1 MDIEKKVKGYAK
13 LYRRAL
19 AAAEIPDTGEKS
31 AAYEK
36 RLSEM
41 YASDDFERYSQ
52 YPTTDASHVYA
63 VIAMCLELKRFDLSE
78 PRIIDVINSGFRARR
93 DFFRRLLR
101 CIDLLPNAY
110 RLAGSWISAEHD
122 RRVKDGSLTFDYFTV
137 SEGKVE
143 YCISRCVYIEMF
155 EQYGIR
161 SLCRL
166 FCMTDTAAYENLP
179 RHVRFIRHSALSDGS
194 CCHDEI
200 IDKRRIKG

>member
-13 LYRRAL
+13 LYRKAL

-36 RLSEM
+36 RLREM
-41 YASDDFERYSQ
+41 YASDSFERYSS

-110 RLAGSWISAEHD
+110 RIAGSWITDEHD

-166 FCMTDTAAYENLP
+166 FCMTDTTAYENLP

-200 IDKRRIKG
+200 IDKRRKG